1 MTNEAE
7 RLQKYLARMGI
18 ASRREAERLIAAG
31 QVTINGKR
39 AQLGVKVLGTED
51 IVVKGKRVN
60 SDFTPVTF
68 MLHKPRG
75 YISTVKDT
83 HKRKT
88 IMHLVPRVKGLH
100 PVGRLDAESEGL
112 ILLSNDGDLTL
123 RLTHPRYQHKK
134 EYRVWCEEGDV
145 QPEALAQL
153 KRGVMLEDGEAQAHK
168 VLYAKG
174 GCIIVLTEGRKRQV
188 RRMLAAVGYRVSR
201 LLRTRIVR
209 LSLGNLPAGQYREL
223 IAKDFERLE

>member
-1 MTNEAE
+1 
-7 RLQKYLARMGI
+7 MGI
-18 ASRREAERLIAAG
+18 ASRREAERMIAAG

-39 AQLGVKVLGTED
+39 AQLGAKVMGNED
-51 IVVKGKRVN
+51 IVVKGKRVS

-68 MLHKPRG
+68 MLYKPRG

-88 IMHLVPRVKGLH
+88 IMHLVPKVKGLH

-123 RLTHPRYQHKK
+123 RLTHPRYQHQK
-134 EYRVWCEEGDV
+134 EYRVWCDEGDV
-145 QPEALAQL
+145 RPEDLAKL
-153 KRGVMLEDGEAQAHK
+153 KRGVTLEDGVARAYK

-188 RRMLAAVGYRVSR
+188 RRMLAAVGYRVNR
-201 LLRTRIVR
+201 LLRTRMVR
-209 LSLGNLPAGQYREL
+209 LSLGNLQVGQYREL
-223 IAKDFERLE
+223 IARDFERLEY

>member
-1 MTNEAE
+1 MSEAE
-7 RLQKYLARMGI
+7 RLQKYLSRMGI
-18 ASRREAERLIAAG
+18 ASRREAERMIAAG

-39 AQLGVKVLGTED
+39 AQLGAKVVGSED
-51 IVVKGKRVN
+51 IVVKGKRVT

-88 IMHLVPRVKGLH
+88 IMHLVPAVKGLH

-123 RLTHPRYQHKK
+123 RLTHPRYKHKK
-134 EYRVWCEEGDV
+134 EYRVWCDEGDV
-145 QPEALAQL
+145 RSDALAQL
-153 KRGVMLEDGEAQAHK
+153 KRGVKLEDGMARANRVMPAQ
-168 VLYAKG
+168 G
-174 GCIIVLTEGRKRQV
+174 GCVIVLTEGRKRQV
-188 RRMLAAVGYRVSR
+188 RRMLAAVGYRVNR
-201 LLRTRIVR
+201 LMRTRLVR
-209 LSLGNLPAGQYREL
+209 LPLGNLPVGQYREL
-223 IAKDFERLE
+223 IAKDFERLES